1 MSAVLICVKQVGAI
15 VGGGAVGFPVGRRH
29 PSSYR
34 RGNEESSVNDFSQ
47 QQTGVLGH
55 PVTTVKGGAL
65 GRGRN
70 VQASPVPHHPL
81 QPPTVPSHQ

>member
-15 VGGGAVGFPVGRRH
+15 VGRGAVGFPVGRRN

-34 RGNEESSVNDFSQ
+34 RGNESSVNDFSQ

-55 PVTTVKGGAL
+55 PATTSE
-65 GRGRN
+65 RR
-70 VQASPVPHHPL
+70 SPG
-81 QPPTVPSHQ
+81 